1 MLLLISLQPDEFMNK
16 HREEKEEQL
25 HSPEPEP
32 EPEPEEPEQHTTCDH
47 VDECVLRMEVNTLTP
62 RYSSDVSEIRLS
74 ELNVS
79 PAATR
84 RSAHWTNTSESSSDG
99 HSRNARQEVRRHGAT
114 SCEDT

>member
-1 MLLLISLQPDEFMNK
+1 MNK

-32 EPEPEEPEQHTTCDH
+32 EPGPEEPEQHTTCDH

-62 RYSSDVSEIRLS
+62 RHSGDVSVIQLS

-84 RSAHWTNTSESSSDG
+84 RSAHWTLQSPVLMVTAATPDRKSDDMVQLPVKTRELQQRDQQ
-99 HSRNARQEVRRHGAT
+99 HTQ
-114 SCEDT
+114 